1 MGQRVNIQYSVEIEE
16 LSDEVNRLFGKAI
29 KELDLVA
36 PVGGTPKIKLG
47 TDGLEQLD
55 FLRRKL
61 AKIDIML
68 GDVQNIVEGYVR
80 FKTQP
85 ESPRVLDSPS
95 ETEELGVETNQLEDQ
110 IKEFKEFFIANTNQE
125 PKEKD

>member
-1 MGQRVNIQYSVEIEE
+1 MGQRVNIQYSVDIEE

-55 FLRRKL
+55 FLL
-61 AKIDIML
+61 
-68 GDVQNIVEGYVR
+68 
-80 FKTQP
+80 
-85 ESPRVLDSPS
+85 
-95 ETEELGVETNQLEDQ
+95 
-110 IKEFKEFFIANTNQE
+110 FFLIHF
-125 PKEKD
+125 

>member
-1 MGQRVNIQYSVEIEE
+1 MGQRVNIQYSVELEE

-29 KELDLVA
+29 KELDLTS
-36 PVGGTPKIKLG
+36 PVGGTPRIKLG

-68 GDVQNIVEGYVR
+68 GDVQNIIEGYVNY
-80 FKTQP
+80 KSAPPQQEQP
-85 ESPRVLDSPS
+85 DSPS
-95 ETEELGVETNQLEDQ
+95 VAEEMEVEHLEDK
-110 IKEFKEFFIANTNQE
+110 IAKFKELLDAQSNQE
-125 PKEKD
+125 PEEDNK

>member
-85 ESPRVLDSPS
+85 EHPRVPDSPS
-95 ETEELGVETNQLEDQ
+95 EAEELEMEQIEDK
-110 IKEFKEFFIANTNQE
+110 IARFKEMFDAQPDQELEEAN
-125 PKEKD
+125 